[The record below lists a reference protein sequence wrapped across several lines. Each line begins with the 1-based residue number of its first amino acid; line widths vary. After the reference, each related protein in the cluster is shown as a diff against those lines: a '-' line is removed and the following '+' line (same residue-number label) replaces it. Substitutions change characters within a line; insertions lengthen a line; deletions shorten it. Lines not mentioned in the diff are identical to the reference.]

1 MFLNYKIREDYR
13 KETSFVNMKVNKT
26 LCRNYTHT
34 DDIIKSIFS
43 SENRKRLI
51 EVFFPFHR
59 RGENSYMCNC
69 IMMIMLQRTLNK
81 SRIK

>member
-1 MFLNYKIREDYR
+1 MFVNYKIREDYR

-26 LCRNYTHT
+26 ICRNYTHT

-51 EVFFPFHR
+51 EVFFPSI
-59 RGENSYMCNC
+59 EEE
-69 IMMIMLQRTLNK
+69 RTVTCAIV
-81 SRIK
+81 S